1 MVEHDKSKENSEPSL
16 STATASEKPFSAIR
30 TDFGWSL
37 AVNRPYFIAK
47 GFTPNEIEG
56 AAHLE
61 LERLNKQMSADTKEA
76 VAGLRTWQDLT
87 SKDTSVNAFKT
98 AFERLAALRS
108 LETRE
113 PEKAALARKFLE
125 KYARRLPSQNNQDQ
139 LFSLVLK
146 KGLGEDAS
154 TSAGPAATTL
164 SNLERKEKIEDRVV
178 SPLDALFNEDLS
190 FSAKASWFEAR
201 LLPRLE
207 FLAQQDRLK
216 AEKEQKVEI
225 SQNSEEPQDPPIPPP
240 AQDEY
245 EQHRGREEKG
255 KSSPTFII
263 EPGRTGYWEGE
274 SYDIIDEA
282 TGRLSKSD
290 TQKIKTSVTQV
301 VHSFVENSTRTIRG
315 QTGTDLFSLP
325 LASSFEPTQEGFDA
339 TRTEGVD
346 LYTDAEGHFF
356 MKSSGNK
363 QFNIQIAQIT
373 GEPAKGINSLD
384 TTVSDS
390 IPQEIQ
396 TELDRIKNST
406 TSSFDRIVLWQE
418 YIQNTFKYPQDEQV
432 ESMYQQVDQ
441 SSSRISAMAQIK
453 LLDCYLAREFFIAG
467 LKRLE
472 LSDVE
477 WRSANGYYAS
487 SKQKDGAVH
496 LSSGNAHA
504 WVKLRTSG
512 SNEWIIFD
520 PTPPGD
526 PIHEGEGSQEEF
538 SDSSEEL
545 LSEEDMKQL
554 EDEAKEDGEKQS
566 RQTQDEYLMR
576 FATDAGVLPEEA
588 RQILEIL
595 KGVDETKDKQGRN
608 LLKRLKEQFDRII
621 EYYTVQRKE
630 FSGQVEMSRG
640 FELDDPVAATIDVRS
655 GTLDPTGFKKARII
669 EEKEEYY
676 GGLDLEIVADGSGSM
691 NESLGSK
698 QKYLV
703 QRDMSYLLHRALHR
717 FSEEAQRRKLRLV
730 TPLKIRSSQFIF
742 RGSDIEQI
750 KPLTDEFTPA
760 QMATLWKESAQNIGG
775 GTPAHLGLQA
785 VLDRINPEEVQLL
798 QDKKL
803 LKVVALISDGGYDDA
818 SRVRALK
825 KQLED
830 MNVIVAEFPIS
841 SAQSLESLPQN
852 VAEKVI
858 ETAQQLMPERVKR

>member
-1 MVEHDKSKENSEPSL
+1 MTEHDGSNKTPEVTPTESPVL
-16 STATASEKPFSAIR
+16 EKPFAASR
-30 TDFGWSL
+30 TESGWSII
-37 AVNRPYFIAK
+37 VNRPYFIAK
-47 GFTPNEIEG
+47 GFTPDEIEG
-56 AAHLE
+56 ATHLE
-61 LERLNKQMSADTKEA
+61 LERLDKQTSADTKEA
-76 VAGLRTWQDLT
+76 VAGLRAWQDLT
-87 SKDTSVNAFKT
+87 SDGLSVSAFKT
-98 AFERLAALRS
+98 AFERLAALKS
-108 LETRE
+108 LELRE
-113 PEKAALARKFLE
+113 PENAELARKFLE
-125 KYARRLPSQNNQDQ
+125 KYAKRLPAQNNQDQ
-139 LFSLVLK
+139 LFNLVLK
-146 KGLGEDAS
+146 KGLGQDP
-154 TSAGPAATTL
+154 TVSAGPVATVL

-207 FLAQQDRLK
+207 FLAQQDKLK
-216 AEKEQKVEI
+216 AEKEQKEETPQ
-225 SQNSEEPQDPPIPPP
+225 SSEESQEPPTPPP
-240 AQDEY
+240 SQDDY

-255 KSSPTFII
+255 KGAPTFII

-274 SYDIIDEA
+274 SYDILNEA
-282 TGRLSKSD
+282 TGKLSKSD
-290 TQKIKTSVTQV
+290 TQKIKTSVSQV
-301 VHSFVENSTRTIRG
+301 AHSFTENSARTVRG

-325 LASSFEPTQEGFDA
+325 LASSFEPTQEGLDA
-339 TRTEGVD
+339 MKGEGMD

-356 MKSSGNK
+356 IKSPDNK
-363 QFNIQIAQIT
+363 QFSIHVAQIT
-373 GEPAKGINSLD
+373 GEPAKGINFLD
-384 TTVSDS
+384 TVTSDS

-396 TELDRIKNST
+396 TELDRIKNAT
-406 TSSFDRIVLWQE
+406 TSSFDRIVLWQD
-418 YIQNTFKYPQDEQV
+418 YVQTAFRYPQDDQV
-432 ESMYQQVDQ
+432 ESMYRQVDQ
-441 SSSRISAMAQIK
+441 SSSRISAMTQVK

-496 LSSGNAHA
+496 LGSGNAHA

-512 SNEWIIFD
+512 SSEWIIFD

-538 SDSSEEL
+538 ADSSPEL

-554 EDEAKEDGEKQS
+554 EQEANEDGEKQT
-566 RQTQDEYLMR
+566 RQTQDEYLMQ

-595 KGVDETKDKQGRN
+595 KGVDETKDRQGRN
-608 LLKRLKEQFDRII
+608 ILKRLKEQFDRII
-621 EYYTVQRKE
+621 EYYTVQRRE

-640 FELDDPVAATIDVRS
+640 FELDDPVAATIDVKS

-691 NESLGSK
+691 SESLGSK

-717 FSEEAQRRKLRLV
+717 FSQEAQRRKLRLV

-750 KPLTDEFTPA
+750 KLLTDEFTPA
-760 QMATLWKESAQNIGG
+760 QMATLWKESAENIGG

-785 VLDRINPEEVQLL
+785 ILDRIKPEEVQLL

-818 SRVRALK
+818 TRVNALK
-825 KQLED
+825 RQLED
-830 MNVIVAEFPIS
+830 MNVIVAEFPINNS
-841 SAQSLESLPQN
+841 QSLESLPQN

-858 ETAQQLMPERVKR
+858 ETAQQLMPERIKR

>member
-1 MVEHDKSKENSEPSL
+1 MVEHDKPKENLEPNTTVSERPFM
-16 STATASEKPFSAIR
+16 ATRNE
-30 TDFGWSL
+30 FGWSL
-37 AVNRPYFIAK
+37 TVNRPYFIAK
-47 GFTPNEIEG
+47 GFTPDEIEG
-56 AAHLE
+56 ATYLE
-61 LERLNKQMSADTKEA
+61 TERLNKQTSADTKEA
-76 VAGLRTWQDLT
+76 VAGLRAWQNLT
-87 SKDTSVNAFKT
+87 SDDLSVSAFKT
-98 AFERLAALRS
+98 AFERLAALKS
-108 LETRE
+108 LEARE
-113 PEKAALARKFLE
+113 PESAELARKFLE
-125 KYARRLPSQNNQDQ
+125 KHARRLPAQNNQDQ
-139 LFSLVLK
+139 LFSLVLN
-146 KGLGEDAS
+146 KGLGHDINAS
-154 TSAGPAATTL
+154 PGPVATVL
-164 SNLERKEKIEDRVV
+164 SNLGKKEQIEERVV
-178 SPLDALFNEDLS
+178 SPLEALFNEDLS

-201 LLPRLE
+201 LLPRLK
-207 FLAQQDRLK
+207 FLAQQDKLK
-216 AEKEQKVEI
+216 AEKEQKEET
-225 SQNSEEPQDPPIPPP
+225 SQDSEESQEPPTPPP
-240 AQDEY
+240 AQDDY

-255 KSSPTFII
+255 KGTPTFII

-290 TQKIKTSVTQV
+290 THKIKTSVTRV
-301 VHSFVENSTRTIRG
+301 AHNFTENSARTIRG

-325 LASSFEPTQEGFDA
+325 LVSSFEPTQEGLDA
-339 TRTEGVD
+339 MISEAMD
-346 LYTDAEGHFF
+346 LYSDSEGHFF
-356 MKSSGNK
+356 IKSSDNK

-373 GEPAKGINSLD
+373 GEPAKGINFLD
-384 TTVSDS
+384 TITSDS

-396 TELDRIKNST
+396 AELDRIKNATS
-406 TSSFDRIVLWQE
+406 SSFDRIVLWQN
-418 YIQNTFKYPQDEQV
+418 YIQTAFHYPQDEQV

-441 SSSRISAMAQIK
+441 SSSRISAMAQAK

-472 LSDVE
+472 LSEVE

-538 SDSSEEL
+538 ADSSPEL

-554 EDEAKEDGEKQS
+554 EEEAKEDGEKQS
-566 RQTQDEYLMR
+566 RQTQDEYLMQ
-576 FATDAGVLPEEA
+576 FASDAGILPEEA

-595 KGVDETKDKQGRN
+595 KGVDETKDRQGRN
-608 LLKRLKEQFDRII
+608 VLKRLKEQFDRII

-691 NESLGSK
+691 NDSLGSK

-742 RGSDIEQI
+742 RGSNIEQI
-750 KPLTDEFTPA
+750 KPLTDEFTPT

-785 VLDRINPEEVQLL
+785 VLDRINPEEVKLL

-803 LKVVALISDGGYDDA
+803 LKVVTLISDGGYDDA
-818 SRVRALK
+818 SRVNALK
-825 KQLED
+825 RQLVE
-830 MNVIVAEFPIS
+830 MNVIVAEFSIS

-858 ETAQQLMPERVKR
+858 EAAQQLMPERVKR